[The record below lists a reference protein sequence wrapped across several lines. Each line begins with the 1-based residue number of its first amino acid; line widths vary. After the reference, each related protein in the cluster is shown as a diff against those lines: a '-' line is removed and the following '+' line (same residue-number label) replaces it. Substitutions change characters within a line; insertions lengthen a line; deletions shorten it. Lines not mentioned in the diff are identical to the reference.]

1 MCVFGNYTVYFRFR
15 KLYCQDS
22 FIIATGSG
30 VKANLLSMA
39 VVLTQRSRSGAS
51 SEEKYWLK
59 NGFER
64 LVQIVLLINKPT
76 SFISSYL
83 VSIEL

>member
-1 MCVFGNYTVYFRFR
+1 MYVFGNYTV
-15 KLYCQDS
+15 YCQDS

-30 VKANLLSMA
+30 VKANFLSMV
-39 VVLTQRSRSGAS
+39 VVLTLRSRSGAS

-64 LVQIVLLINKPT
+64 LLQIVLLINKPT